1 MVLQYVM
8 TVFQMWYGGYSAAYW
23 KRSARTCHKVVQSN
37 RFNSSESS
45 DDAQKDGL
53 TVLSSFRSTK
63 EVFEAT

>member
-23 KRSARTCHKVVQSN
+23 KRSARTSHKVVQLN

-63 EVFEAT
+63 EVFDAT